1 MHNRRLF
8 GGFTLIEMM
17 ITVVIVGILAAIAYP
32 SYTNYVMRG
41 RRAQAEAT
49 MMQMAQ
55 EQERYFT
62 MNNSYNASQTSTT
75 VTNSNGATAYTISTA
90 AASSTFTITAS
101 NSTTYQNDGCGV
113 LTLDNLGTK
122 LQPAVLWPIAGS
134 KSAAA
139 PGALFLR
146 RHAA

>member
-55 EQERYFT
+55 EQERWFT

-75 VTNSNGATAYTISTA
+75 VTNSNGATTYTISTA

-122 LQPAVLWPIAGS
+122 T
-134 KSAAA
+134 AASGTVA
-139 PGALFLR
+139 DCWK
-146 RHAA
+146 

>member
-17 ITVVIVGILAAIAYP
+17 ITVAIVGILAAIAYP
-32 SYTNYVMRG
+32 SYTNYIMRG

-55 EQERYFT
+55 EQERWFT
-62 MNNSYNASQTSTT
+62 MNNSYNASQTSAT

-101 NSTTYQNDGCGV
+101 NSTTYQNDSCGV

-122 LQPAVLWPIAGS
+122 TAASGS
-134 KSAAA
+134 VADCW
-139 PGALFLR
+139 R
-146 RHAA
+146 

>member
-17 ITVVIVGILAAIAYP
+17 ITVAIVGILAAIAYP
-32 SYTNYVMRG
+32 SYTNYIMRG

-55 EQERYFT
+55 EQERWFT

-101 NSTTYQNDGCGV
+101 NSTTYQNDSCGV

-122 LQPAVLWPIAGS
+122 TAASGS
-134 KSAAA
+134 VADCW
-139 PGALFLR
+139 R
-146 RHAA
+146 

>member
-17 ITVVIVGILAAIAYP
+17 ITVAIVGILAAIAYP
-32 SYTNYVMRG
+32 SYTSYVMRG

-55 EQERYFT
+55 EQERWFT
-62 MNNSYNASQTSTT
+62 MNNSYNASQTATT

-101 NSTTYQNDGCGV
+101 NSTTYQKDSCGV

-122 LQPAVLWPIAGS
+122 T
-134 KSAAA
+134 AASGTVA
-139 PGALFLR
+139 DCWR
-146 RHAA
+146 

>member
-55 EQERYFT
+55 EQERWFT

-122 LQPAVLWPIAGS
+122 T
-134 KSAAA
+134 AASGTVA
-139 PGALFLR
+139 DCWK
-146 RHAA
+146 

>member
-1 MHNRRLF
+1 MHNKRLF

-17 ITVVIVGILAAIAYP
+17 ITVAIVGILAAIAYP

-55 EQERYFT
+55 EQERWFT
-62 MNNSYNASQTSTT
+62 MNNSYNASQTATT
-75 VTNSNGATAYTISTA
+75 VTNSNGATAYTISTV

-113 LTLDNLGTK
+113 LTLDNLG
-122 LQPAVLWPIAGS
+122 S
-134 KSAAA
+134 KTAASGTVA
-139 PGALFLR
+139 DCWR
-146 RHAA
+146 